1 MQCFG
6 GLFRPRA
13 PQRDS
18 HSVAGAPGHALS
30 TSGQGLAATGSSA
43 SCATPVLQH
52 STETSQQSSNSTF
65 VEPPVLPESVPHSPH
80 CNDSTAS
87 IQQRRAQQD
96 VADPIPAGVSMGA
109 SASTYQVSNAPETAL
124 EHDYSATQP
133 SVLTAATL
141 ISVPPEPAA
150 HENGDMEPKSA
161 VAKEACTALRCTA
174 GTSAS
179 SVASL
184 QAGFNRA
191 THPGNMKTQQ
201 EDCRVSPGY
210 FQPAQQDS
218 LCKQASV
225 GDANSC
231 QGGSVTEGNFSWEP
245 RARYSKA
252 SSGQHKKDIRASL
265 DWDFQNEMPVVNTRR
280 SKEYGEHTLSRSC
293 AGRGAGRT

>member
-1 MQCFG
+1 MIAKAAAFSAVSLVTFTCFC
-6 GLFRPRA
+6 
-13 PQRDS
+13 
-18 HSVAGAPGHALS
+18 SVAGAPGHALS

-161 VAKEACTALRCTA
+161 VAKEVKIRPSALTLASTA
-174 GTSAS
+174 GDVVCV
-179 SVASL
+179 SVS
-184 QAGFNRA
+184 
-191 THPGNMKTQQ
+191 
-201 EDCRVSPGY
+201 
-210 FQPAQQDS
+210 
-218 LCKQASV
+218 
-225 GDANSC
+225 
-231 QGGSVTEGNFSWEP
+231 
-245 RARYSKA
+245 
-252 SSGQHKKDIRASL
+252 
-265 DWDFQNEMPVVNTRR
+265 
-280 SKEYGEHTLSRSC
+280 
-293 AGRGAGRT
+293 